1 MPNLVNVEFVN
12 DIKELLRNAK
22 QSVRTAINVAMV
34 YTYYEIGRRIV
45 EREQKGED
53 RAEYGKEIMQQLA
66 DALTKEFGRGYS
78 YRNLKL
84 FRQFY
89 LTYSK
94 DKDVCK
100 LSNENGEMIFIIKN
114 QKGQTP
120 YAQSD
125 IVPCDVKETN
135 GCDGM
140 LEKNKK
146 MIFIENQKC
155 QALYGK
161 STFVYSNKKDKKR
174 QPVVVQSQQQLNNV
188 LLPAEKQ
195 NMIFY
200 ENQKVHPVDAK
211 SDIVPYTSDGKQFF
225 LSWSH
230 YIVLIRIKDVLE
242 RHFYEIETYNNNWS
256 TRELI
261 RQYDSG
267 LYLRLIKSKN
277 KQKILDLSTRGQIL
291 EKPEDA
297 IKNPLVLDFLH
308 LPEQPT
314 YSEKEL
320 ESRIIDNLQKFIK
333 ELGKGFMFVERQ
345 ARLTFGEKHFY
356 ADLVFY
362 NRILRCFVIIDLKI
376 GEIKPQDVG
385 QMQMYVNYYDREV
398 KLPNENKTIGLLLSR
413 SKNDEMV
420 KLILPKDNEQ
430 IFASEY
436 EMVLPSRE
444 DLIRLIKEK

>member
-1 MPNLVNVEFVN
+1 
-12 DIKELLRNAK
+12 
-22 QSVRTAINVAMV
+22 
-34 YTYYEIGRRIV
+34 
-45 EREQKGED
+45 
-53 RAEYGKEIMQQLA
+53 
-66 DALTKEFGRGYS
+66 
-78 YRNLKL
+78 
-84 FRQFY
+84 
-89 LTYSK
+89 
-94 DKDVCK
+94 
-100 LSNENGEMIFIIKN
+100 MIFDKN
-114 QKGQTP
+114 QKVQT
-120 YAQSD
+120 
-125 IVPCDVKETN
+125 
-135 GCDGM
+135 M
-140 LEKNKK
+140 
-146 MIFIENQKC
+146 F
-155 QALYGK
+155 
-161 STFVYSNKKDKKR
+161 
-174 QPVVVQSQQQLNNV
+174 
-188 LLPAEKQ
+188 
-195 NMIFY
+195 
-200 ENQKVHPVDAK
+200 AK
-211 SDIVPYTSDGKQFF
+211 SDIVPYTSDGKKFF

-230 YIVLIRIKDVLE
+230 YIILIRIKDVLE

-277 KQKILDLSTRGQIL
+277 KQKVLELSTRGQIL

-297 IKNPLVLDFLH
+297 IKDPLVLDFLH

-376 GEIKPQDVG
+376 GETKPQDVG

>member
-22 QSVRTAINVAMV
+22 QNVRTAINVAMV

-45 EREQKGED
+45 KQEQKGED
-53 RAEYGKEIMQQLA
+53 RAEYGKEIMRQLA
-66 DALTKEFGRGYS
+66 DSLTKEFGKGYS
-78 YRNLKL
+78 FRNLEL
-84 FRQFY
+84 FKQFY
-89 LTYSK
+89 LEYSK
-94 DKDVCK
+94 DQDVCA
-100 LSNENGEMIFIIKN
+100 LSKETGDMIFKIKNQICHPTGGESTNVHSECDVMSLETKGMIFINKN
-114 QKGQTP
+114 QKVQT
-120 YAQSD
+120 
-125 IVPCDVKETN
+125 
-135 GCDGM
+135 
-140 LEKNKK
+140 
-146 MIFIENQKC
+146 
-155 QALYGK
+155 LY
-161 STFVYSNKKDKKR
+161 
-174 QPVVVQSQQQLNNV
+174 
-188 LLPAEKQ
+188 
-195 NMIFY
+195 
-200 ENQKVHPVDAK
+200 AK

-230 YIVLIRIKDVLE
+230 YVFLIRIKDLLE

-256 TRELI
+256 FRELT
-261 RQYDSG
+261 RQYNSG

-277 KQKILDLSTRGQIL
+277 IQKVLELSTRGQIL

-297 IKNPLVLDFLH
+297 IKDPLVLDFLH

-320 ESRIIDNLQKFIK
+320 ESRIVDNLQKFIK